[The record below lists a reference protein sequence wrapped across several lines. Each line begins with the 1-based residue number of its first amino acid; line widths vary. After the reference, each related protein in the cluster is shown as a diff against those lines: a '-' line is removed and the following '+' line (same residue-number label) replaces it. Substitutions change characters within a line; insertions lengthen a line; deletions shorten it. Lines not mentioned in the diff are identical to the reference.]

1 MNIAVVGTGYVG
13 LVSGVCFAEIG
24 HQVICIDIDTE
35 KIKKLNSGKST
46 IYEEG
51 LENMIQKNLSSGNL
65 TFSTDVIG
73 GIQKSDVIFFALPT
87 PPNEDGSAD
96 LKHVIAVAENISPSI
111 NAYKVVVNKSTVPVG
126 TCDKIQQI
134 FDKKSPHHVDVVSNP
149 EFLKEGVAVKDF
161 LFPNRIVIGTESE
174 RARKIMEDVYAPLV
188 NNGAKCIFMD
198 ERSSELTK
206 YTANSFLAMKIT
218 FMNEIA
224 NICEKFGADIESV
237 KAGIGDDD
245 RIGNKFLNA
254 GIGYGGFCFPKDVK
268 ALIHSSSSV
277 GYDLKVLKLVDSINK
292 KQIFTLVNKIEK
304 HFNNDLDGKKL
315 AIWGLSFKPD
325 TDDIRE
331 APALGIIEYLLSK
344 YKVHLH
350 VYDPE
355 STHNVKEIYGN
366 RIQYGYD
373 KYDCLQNSDA
383 LIICT
388 EWKEFKLTD
397 WSKVQKELKKPVIF
411 DGRNMFSLRTFDNHN
426 LTYYSIGRRDIK
438 AK

>member
-1 MNIAVVGTGYVG
+1 MKIAVVGTGYVG

-24 HQVICIDIDTE
+24 HHVICIDIDTE
-35 KIKKLNSGKST
+35 KINTLSRGKST

-51 LENMIQKNLSSGNL
+51 LEELLQKNLSSKNIKFTTQL
-65 TFSTDVIG
+65 IE
-73 GIQKSDVIFFALPT
+73 GIQQCNVIFFALPT

-96 LKHVIAVAENISPSI
+96 LKHVMAVAETIAPNI
-111 NAYKVVVNKSTVPVG
+111 NDYKVIVNKSTVPVG
-126 TCDKIQQI
+126 TCDKVQGI
-134 FDKKSPHHVDVVSNP
+134 FDSLSPHKVDIVSNP
-149 EFLKEGVAVKDF
+149 EFLKEGVAVRDF
-161 LFPNRIVIGTESE
+161 LYPSRIVIGTQSE
-174 RARKIMEDVYAPLV
+174 QARSIMHEVYAPLIQK
-188 NNGAKCIFMD
+188 GAKCIFMD

-224 NICEKFGADIESV
+224 NICEKFGADIEAV

-268 ALIHSSSSV
+268 ALIHSAETV
-277 GYDLKVLKLVDSINK
+277 GYDLKVLKLVDTINK
-292 KQIFTLVNKIEK
+292 GQIYTLLNKIEK
-304 HFNNDLDGKKL
+304 HFNYQLSGKKI

-331 APALGIIEYLLSK
+331 APALGIIAYLLK
-344 YKVHLH
+344 NYNLDLH

-366 RIQYGYD
+366 QLLYGED
-373 KYDCLQNSDA
+373 KYACIQEADA

-388 EWKEFKLTD
+388 EWKEFKEVD
-397 WSKVQKELKKPVIF
+397 WTIAAKMMKSPVIF
-411 DGRNMFSLRTFDNHN
+411 DGRNMFPLRTFDQDIF
-426 LTYYSIGRRDIK
+426 TYYSIGRKDIK
-438 AK
+438 A

>member
-24 HQVICIDIDTE
+24 HKVICIDIDIK

-51 LENMIQKNLSSGNL
+51 LENLIQKNLSSRNIS
-65 TFSTDVIG
+65 FSTDVIG
-73 GIQKSDVIFFALPT
+73 GIQDSDVIFFALPT

-96 LKHVIAVAENISPSI
+96 LKHVIAVAEKIAPSI
-111 NAYKVVVNKSTVPVG
+111 NGYKVVVNKSTVPVG
-126 TCDKIQQI
+126 TCDTIQQI
-134 FDKKSPHHVDVVSNP
+134 FDKMSPHHIDVVSNP

-161 LFPNRIVIGTESE
+161 LFPSRIVIGTESE
-174 RARKIMEDVYAPLV
+174 SARKIMEEIYAPLV
-188 NNGAKCIFMD
+188 KNGAKCIFMD

-224 NICEKFGADIESV
+224 NICEKFGADIEAV

-268 ALIHSSSSV
+268 ALIHSSESV

-292 KQIFTLVNKIEK
+292 KQIYTLINKIEK
-304 HFNNDLDGKKL
+304 HFNNDLNGKKI

-331 APALGIIEYLLSK
+331 APALGIIEYLLSR
-344 YKVHLH
+344 YKVNLH

-366 RIQYGYD
+366 RIQYGDD
-373 KYDCLQNSDA
+373 KYDCIQESDG

-388 EWKEFKLTD
+388 EWKEFKLVD
-397 WSKVQKELKKPVIF
+397 WTTIQRLMKKPIIF
-411 DGRNMFSLRTFDNHN
+411 DGRNLFPLNTFDKNIF
-426 LTYYSIGRRDIK
+426 TYYSIGRKDIK

>member
-24 HQVICIDIDTE
+24 HRVICIDIDE
-35 KIKKLNSGKST
+35 DKIKKLRSGKST

-51 LENMIQKNLSSGNL
+51 LEAMLQKNISSGRL
-65 TFSTDVIG
+65 EFTTDLSTGVQD
-73 GIQKSDVIFFALPT
+73 SSVIFFALPT

-96 LKHVIAVAENISPSI
+96 LKHVMAVAKNIAPTI
-111 NAYKVVVNKSTVPVG
+111 NNFKVVVNKSTVPVG
-126 TCDKIQQI
+126 TCDAVQQI
-134 FDKKSPHHVDVVSNP
+134 FNQHSPYHVDVVSNP

-161 LFPNRIVIGTESE
+161 LHPNRIVIGTESE
-174 RARKIMEDVYAPLV
+174 KARKVMEEVYAPLV
-188 NNGAKCIFMD
+188 KNGAKCIFMD
-198 ERSSELTK
+198 EKSSELTK

-224 NICEKFGADIESV
+224 NICEKFGADIEAV

-268 ALIHSSSSV
+268 ALIHSAEAV

-292 KQIFTLVNKIEK
+292 KQIYTLVHKIEK
-304 HFNNDLDGKKL
+304 HFFSDLDDKKL

-331 APALGIIEYLLSK
+331 APALGIIEYLRSK
-344 YKVHLH
+344 YKVRLH

-355 STHNVKEIYGN
+355 STHNVKDIYGD
-366 RIQYGYD
+366 RLLYGTD
-373 KYDCLQNSDA
+373 KYECIKDADA

-388 EWKEFKLTD
+388 EWKEFKQAD
-397 WSKVQKELKKPVIF
+397 WSIVKESMRSPVIF
-411 DGRNMFSLRTFDNHN
+411 DGRNMFPLSTFDKNIF
-426 LTYYSIGRRDIK
+426 TYYSIGRKDIK
-438 AK
+438 A